1 MKKFVSILLVIIMC
15 LSYHFILVVHASTLD
30 AKSDS
35 AVMQAGKSTQAQT
48 DKPDNEAGAGA
59 KDEADHKDDA
69 ASGASMSEVS
79 LCIDNKNVYDGM
91 QQAYANGYQ
100 PVCANGNVTLVLPLI
115 SDGKLQQ
122 DKITASVD
130 LGATDSSVFV
140 FRSYEKEFNCKPE
153 YINGT
158 GETKDIFLVSFE
170 LTLSE
175 KRVNGIYPVIINVSG
190 KDENG
195 IEVQKSFTNF
205 VTVADGIDPNA
216 AASGAADTTQAEET
230 PTSAPVVLVDK
241 SVINTDMVKAGEDF
255 EVTVTLKN
263 TSRQKSVQNLVATV
277 NVPSADIELK
287 NDSNTIFIGKIGTQK
302 TTELTL
308 KFHASKSTADGNYPI
323 EIAMSYDDPKAS
335 TLSSTGSFVVTVEQ
349 PLDVKLT
356 MPNID
361 KNVTAG
367 DTIPLTFQVMNL
379 GRSTVYNVRCD
390 VTGDGLS
397 QTRTAFIGNMESG
410 TAGEG
415 ETNLFIT
422 TLEGKSQYGDTTGT
436 VTLTYEDGFG
446 NEQTQEFSF
455 NTTINKMPD
464 EASTGDEKK
473 EKSASQW
480 WISLAVIG
488 GLIILVGA
496 VSGAYYMGRKKR

>member
-30 AKSDS
+30 TKSDS
-35 AVMQAGKSTQAQT
+35 AVMQEGKSTQART
-48 DKPDNEAGAGA
+48 DKTDSTDGS
-59 KDEADHKDDA
+59 DTKDDA
-69 ASGASMSEVS
+69 ASGVSMSEVS
-79 LCIDNKNVYDGM
+79 LCIDNKNVYEGM

-130 LGATDSSVFV
+130 LGATDSSPFV

-175 KRVNGIYPVIINVSG
+175 KRVNGIYPVIINVTG

-241 SVINTDMVKAGEDF
+241 SVINTDTVKAGEDF

-397 QTRTAFIGNMESG
+397 QTKTAFIGNMESG

-436 VTLTYEDGFG
+436 VMLTYEDGFG

-488 GLIILVGA
+488 GLIVLAGA
-496 VSGAYYMGRKKR
+496 VSGAYYMGRKK

>member
-1 MKKFVSILLVIIMC
+1 M
-15 LSYHFILVVHASTLD
+15 
-30 AKSDS
+30 
-35 AVMQAGKSTQAQT
+35 
-48 DKPDNEAGAGA
+48 
-59 KDEADHKDDA
+59 
-69 ASGASMSEVS
+69 
-79 LCIDNKNVYDGM
+79 
-91 QQAYANGYQ
+91 
-100 PVCANGNVTLVLPLI
+100 
-115 SDGKLQQ
+115 
-122 DKITASVD
+122 
-130 LGATDSSVFV
+130 
-140 FRSYEKEFNCKPE
+140 EK
-153 YINGT
+153 
-158 GETKDIFLVSFE
+158 
-170 LTLSE
+170 
-175 KRVNGIYPVIINVSG
+175 
-190 KDENG
+190 
-195 IEVQKSFTNF
+195 
-205 VTVADGIDPNA
+205 A
-216 AASGAADTTQAEET
+216 
-230 PTSAPVVLVDK
+230 
-241 SVINTDMVKAGEDF
+241 VKAGEDF

-397 QTRTAFIGNMESG
+397 QTKTAFIGNMESG

-488 GLIILVGA
+488 GLIILAGA